1 MCAPLTLTRANTR
14 PLSLSQRDN
23 QHITHVQHILAI
35 TGRVYEEARH
45 GNAVAVGSAQPRCPG
60 KPCRGLVG
68 MRKKQR
74 QERVGRPRA
83 PRAFSR
89 PQRRPPRIAFQRARA
104 RSRLR
109 ESDSDISPLS
119 LARARRGAAADAPP
133 VATAGAGSAA
143 LAVAASAAQLRL
155 PPGPAGP
162 AALSASAA
170 AAAALSC
177 SCQRRK
183 SSPEHPLIVRYRP
196 SLHRSIIGRL
206 SAVLPTPQ
214 ALPSPARSS
223 EPPRRGIRTQRP
235 PEGGC
240 PATTTRRLPPQ
251 TADLPGLSDGHLLL
265 WSRNFPPEFVS
276 VV

>member
-170 AAAALSC
+170 AAAAALSC

-223 EPPRRGIRTQRP
+223 EPPRGGIRTQRP

-240 PATTTRRLPPQ
+240 PATMTR
-251 TADLPGLSDGHLLL
+251 
-265 WSRNFPPEFVS
+265 
-276 VV
+276 